1 MEMDHHAEQA
11 KGSEFVLVLN
21 SGSSSIK
28 FQVLNPKQGA
38 LEEPFISG
46 FVEKIGEP
54 RGHIKISTTTTKL
67 EDTRPI
73 LSHSV
78 GLERAFGMMTLLGV
92 GPQDLNLIAVG
103 HRVVQGGAEFTEPVI
118 VNDEV
123 LSKLR
128 DLIPLAP
135 LHNPAHIDG
144 MENAMALLP
153 NVPHVAVFDTSFF
166 STLPEVAYTYA
177 LPRDLA
183 AEHNIR
189 RYGFHGTSHEYV
201 SQQLPALMGRD
212 AEEINCITLHLGNGA
227 SASAIKGGVAI
238 DTSMGLTP
246 LPGLVMGT
254 RTGDIDPSVIF
265 HLARSA
271 NMSVDEL
278 DNLFNR
284 QSGLKGMAG
293 VNDFRELAEL
303 MEEGDE
309 AATLAYKVYINQLR
323 RYIGAYMVALGRVDA
338 IVFTAGVGENAVQLR
353 ADALADMKNF
363 GIEISPSRNA
373 NEDEVEGARLISTDD
388 SVVKVYM
395 IPTNEE
401 LAIARYSL
409 ELAEAE

>member
-54 RGHIKISTTTTKL
+54 RGHIKISTITTKL

-388 SVVKVYM
+388 SAVKVYM